1 MGVYDAPP
9 PGSAFNFQPD
19 TLDTPLPPTAPV
31 SPAVAAALGIAT
43 TIEISPEARTLAR
56 EVRRRADE
64 AVSAVRVEGR
74 SVSEEDKSRI
84 QRELIAVL
92 LPGTGIPTEQVVAA
106 IEEASAGLFG
116 IERYLDDK
124 DVSDIMINAHDSIFI
139 ERAGRLEQIMEPLLS
154 SAIDL
159 SQLCDRIISRC
170 GNRDGLTR
178 EQPRFD
184 SRFTRATPWGEI
196 NIRVNITDRSIT
208 VAGEPTIS
216 LRKPT
221 ASGFDRIE
229 PWTEGALAPLP
240 PDAAFLL
247 REAFRRRASVL
258 LVGGTGSGKTSL
270 LKALLRS
277 IADLG
282 ERVVVVEEANE
293 LDLRTELSNYV
304 GLISSKDAKIADLIA
319 NAMRMRPD
327 RVVVGECRE
336 PEEVMSFLRAV
347 NTGHAG
353 SITTV
358 HASSAKDGMQAMLTL
373 AASSETKS
381 STEHVGS
388 LISRGLDLVVFLGSQ
403 YQRDAAGDRRR
414 VRRVLEICAVGEFS
428 NANSVPDFHLV
439 PLYLRAEDRPY
450 AVVEFDR
457 PLSSRGYGSISD
469 HGAHFIDRMRATG
482 ATEEELRSWL
492 APRTELPPVGRL

>member
-1 MGVYDAPP
+1 MGLYDAPAP
-9 PGSAFNFQPD
+9 AGAFTFQTD
-19 TLDTPLPPTAPV
+19 SLDTPVETPAPL
-31 SPAVAAALGIAT
+31 SGAEAALGIAT
-43 TIEISPEARTLAR
+43 TIAISAEARTLAR
-56 EVRRRADE
+56 EIRTRVDE
-64 AVSAVRVEGR
+64 AVAAVRVEGR
-74 SVSEEDKSRI
+74 SVSEEDKAKI
-84 QRELIAVL
+84 QRELIAVM
-92 LPGTGIPTEQVVAA
+92 LPGTGIPSEQVIAA
-106 IEEASAGLFG
+106 IEESSAGLFG
-116 IERYLDDK
+116 LERYLDDEQ
-124 DVSDIMINAHDSIFI
+124 VSDIMINGHDAIFI
-139 ERAGRLEQIMEPLLS
+139 ERGGKLEQVTEPLLG

-170 GNRDGLTR
+170 GNREGLTR
-178 EQPRFD
+178 ESPRFD
-184 SRFTRATPWGEI
+184 SRFVRATPWGEV
-196 NIRVNITDRSIT
+196 NVRVNITDRSIT
-208 VAGEPTIS
+208 VAGEPTVS

-221 ASGFDRIE
+221 ASGFDRL
-229 PWTEGALAPLP
+229 PRWTEGEMPALP

-270 LKALLRS
+270 LKGMLRS

-293 LDLRTELSNYV
+293 LDLRGDLANYV
-304 GLISSKDAKIADLIA
+304 GLISSKDAQIADLIA

-336 PEEVMSFLRAV
+336 PEEVMGFLRAV

-373 AASSETKS
+373 AASSGSKS

-388 LISRGLDLVVFLGSQ
+388 LISRGLDLVVYLGSQ

-428 NANSVPDFHLV
+428 NANNVPDFHLV

-457 PLSSRGYGSISD
+457 PLTSRGYGAISD
-469 HGAHFIDRMRATG
+469 HGAHFVDRMRATG
-482 ATEEELRSWL
+482 ASEDELRSWFT
-492 APRTELPPVGRL
+492 PRTELPPAGSL